1 MCRAMERMKSS
12 KRRQLGDDVFRNW
25 MSDPRVR
32 AARRYSLREEL
43 QAASFSDE
51 RCFVPTHT
59 AALLHSDTKRAAA
72 TLRIVMLAS

>member
-1 MCRAMERMKSS
+1 MEEMKSS

-32 AARRYSLREEL
+32 AASVLGSAKNYRLRRSLMRG
-43 QAASFSDE
+43 
-51 RCFVPTHT
+51 
-59 AALLHSDTKRAAA
+59 ALCPLILRRSCIRSTKRAAA